1 MSLMCFVMLIIASPL
16 DEPCPVDLRGVEF
29 GEAVAELAGRLDVPY
44 ILDTSVTPEDLA
56 KLVRMRAEYLT
67 GGEVFVWLARSAGL
81 EAVHRQGVF
90 LLARP
95 ERLPLSWRARPLVGV
110 EAAASARWDAAQRR
124 RVDVGWLDTPLSQV
138 AADVRRGFS
147 LDLIA
152 HPDVLAEQGLVTHT
166 GRQMAV
172 AAVCRVLAEQLRAQA
187 DVLDGVLWLRPAG
200 ESGEIVRSAATGP
213 AGRASPGMPERESPA
228 DLAAEAV
235 VDRRIRNWGE
245 FVDCLNG
252 GHVVFDI
259 SEHPGSRWP
268 NLVARGP
275 VEDILEGARL
285 VGAIRWSRM
294 PDGPPGRPA
303 VVIEVLSPKGD

>member
-1 MSLMCFVMLIIASPL
+1 MSLVWLVLLMLSVPL
-16 DEPCPVDLRGVEF
+16 NERCPVDLRGVSF

-56 KLVRMRAEYLT
+56 KLVRMRAECLT

-81 EAVHRQGVF
+81 EAVYRQDAF

-95 ERLPLSWRARPLVGV
+95 ERLPVSWRARPSVGV

-152 HPDVLAEQGLVTHT
+152 HPEVLAEQGLMTHS
-166 GRQMAV
+166 GRQMAL
-172 AAVCRVLAEQLRAQA
+172 ADVCRVLAEQLGAQA
-187 DVLDGVLWLRPAG
+187 DVVDGVVWIRPAG
-200 ESGEIVRSAATGP
+200 AVKIVRPAASGP
-213 AGRASPGMPERESPA
+213 AGGASPGVPERDSPA
-228 DLAAEAV
+228 DLASEAV
-235 VDRRIRNWGE
+235 VGRRIRNWGE
-245 FVDCLNG
+245 FLDCLNRS
-252 GHVVFDI
+252 HVVFDI
-259 SEHPGSRWP
+259 KGHPGHRWP

-294 PDGPPGRPA
+294 PDGPTGRQA
-303 VVIEVLSPKGD
+303 VVIEVLSPEGD